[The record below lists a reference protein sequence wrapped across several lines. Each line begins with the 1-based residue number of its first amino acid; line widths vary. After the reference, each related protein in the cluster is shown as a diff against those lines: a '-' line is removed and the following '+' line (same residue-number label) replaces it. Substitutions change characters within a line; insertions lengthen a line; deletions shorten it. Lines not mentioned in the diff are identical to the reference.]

1 MNGWRDMKLIGA
13 FATKQTSLKIKKK
26 LVEIVSEITAI
37 LMNGCSE
44 GNKLNK
50 QEKFN

>member
-1 MNGWRDMKLIGA
+1 MNGWRGMKLIGG
-13 FATKQTSLKIKKK
+13 FATKQTLLKITKK
-26 LVEIVSEITAI
+26 LVKNVSEITAI
-37 LMNGCSE
+37 LINTCST